1 VARSWPKRTAEED
14 LVQLQAEAN
23 TKSDKQPEAMPWT
36 DLADQVAEALDADVY
51 VFNGEIA
58 RPYDRQ
64 LMNELR
70 VRSRRPNILF
80 ILVTGGGNPDA
91 AYRMAR
97 CLQRS
102 YKRVM
107 IFVPGLCKSA
117 GTLLVI
123 GGHEIVMSDQ
133 GELGPLDV
141 QMQKTDELFEMS
153 SGLTVMEAIRVLE
166 ERAALMLE
174 SIFIRIKA
182 GSGGQITFRT
192 ASDIAVKLVAGLL
205 DPIFEQID
213 PMHVGE
219 AGRAMKV
226 GRDYGERLRPL
237 SGNLKENALNELVAL
252 YGSHGFVIDREE
264 AGRYFTNIRASDDAE
279 EALAEVLGDL
289 ARWPTDKDQPLMGF
303 LSTESKISSDG
314 EVQTDE
320 EQPEQLE
327 TNGGGDGVGAE
338 TLARSRGNAADREPA
353 SGENSPSG

>member
-1 VARSWPKRTAEED
+1 M
-14 LVQLQAEAN
+14 QLQSDAKGETGQEA
-23 TKSDKQPEAMPWT
+23 QMPWT
-36 DLADQVAEALDADVY
+36 DAAQQVAEALDADVY
-51 VFNGEIA
+51 LFNGEIA

-64 LMNELR
+64 LIDELR
-70 VRSRRPNILF
+70 AQPRRTNILF
-80 ILVTGGGNPDA
+80 LLVTNGGNPDA

-102 YKRVM
+102 YKRV
-107 IFVPGLCKSA
+107 IVFVPGFCKSA

-123 GGHEIVMSDQ
+123 GGHEFVMSDQ

-166 ERAALMLE
+166 ERASLMLE
-174 SIFIRIKA
+174 GIFIRIKA

-192 ASDIAVKLVAGLL
+192 ASDIAVKMVTGLL

-226 GRDYGERLRPL
+226 GRDYGERLQRV
-237 SGNLKENALNELVAL
+237 SGNLKEDALNELVAL

-264 AGRYFTNIRASDDAE
+264 AGRYFTNIRASSNEE
-279 EALAEVLGDL
+279 EALADVLGDA
-289 ARWPTDKDQPLMGF
+289 ARWPAGAERPLMGF
-303 LSTESKISSDG
+303 LSSPTKITGDG
-314 EVQTDE
+314 EDRTDAE
-320 EQPEQLE
+320 EHKHTEA
-327 TNGGGDGVGAE
+327 NGGGDGVGAE
-338 TLARSRGNAADREPA
+338 TVARGRGDAQDREPA
-353 SGENSPSG
+353 PASGDNAPAS